1 MRTSTLCPLLLACAL
16 GLSLSTTTLAQG
28 RGHDHA
34 GHAAAAA
41 ASQPATPAGN
51 PAELPLVDAEVR
63 RVDSRNNK
71 LSLRHQEIPNL
82 DMPPMTMVFEVADP
96 ALLEGLS
103 NGDKVRVTVDEI
115 NGKYTVMSLQ
125 R

>member
-1 MRTSTLCPLLLACAL
+1 MRTSTLLPLALACAL
-16 GLSLSTTTLAQG
+16 GVSLSVTALAQG

-34 GHAAAAA
+34 GHAAAA
-41 ASQPATPAGN
+41 SQPATVAGN

-96 ALLEGLS
+96 GLLEGLK

-115 NGKYTVMSLQ
+115 DGKYTVMSLQ

>member
-34 GHAAAAA
+34 GHAAAA
-41 ASQPATPAGN
+41 SQPPTAAGN
-51 PAELPLVDAEVR
+51 ATELPLVDAEVR
-63 RVDSRNNK
+63 RVDTRNNK
-71 LSLRHQEIPNL
+71 LSLRHREIPNL

>member
-1 MRTSTLCPLLLACAL
+1 MRTSTLFPLLLACVL
-16 GLSLSTTTLAQG
+16 GLSLSTTALAQG

-34 GHAAAAA
+34 GHAAAKAAPAA
-41 ASQPATPAGN
+41 AN

-63 RVDSRNNK
+63 RVDTRNNK
-71 LSLRHQEIPNL
+71 LSLRHQHIPNL

-96 ALLEGLS
+96 ALLDGLQ
-103 NGDKVRVTVDEI
+103 NGDQVRVTVDEI
-115 NGKYTVMSLQ
+115 EGKYTVMSLQ